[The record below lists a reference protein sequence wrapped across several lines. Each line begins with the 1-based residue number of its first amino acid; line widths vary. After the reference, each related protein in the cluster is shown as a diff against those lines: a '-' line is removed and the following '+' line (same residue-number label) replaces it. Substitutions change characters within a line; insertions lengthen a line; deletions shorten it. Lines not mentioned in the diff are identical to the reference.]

1 MQRRTRTSSANLTV
15 SPNTQLGKKMPNHH
29 STDLREK
36 LRSLVNSNVGR
47 VREDWRYNSAVQHQ
61 RM

>member
-1 MQRRTRTSSANLTV
+1 V
-15 SPNTQLGKKMPNHH
+15 PNTQLGKKMPNHH

-47 VREDWRYNSAVQHQ
+47 AREDWRYNSAVQHQ